1 MKPEVNSCIMAPEKL
16 STGTLDMSQIDDI
29 KSNATDIV
37 DGLRKLG
44 PDRVVA
50 LSVHKSK
57 DLIADLE
64 RLAKQLVEQVES
76 LEG

>member
-1 MKPEVNSCIMAPEKL
+1 MIAHEL
-16 STGTLDMSQIDDI
+16 FSTGSPNMSQIDDI
-29 KSNATDIV
+29 KNNAVEIAN
-37 DGLRKLG
+37 GLRKLG

-50 LSVHKSK
+50 LSVHVSK

-64 RLAKQLVEQVES
+64 QRAKQLIEQLDS

>member
-1 MKPEVNSCIMAPEKL
+1 MKLEANSCIMAPEKL
-16 STGTLDMSQIDDI
+16 STGTLDMSQIDNI
-29 KSNATDIV
+29 KSNAADIV

-44 PDRVVA
+44 RDRVVA

-64 RLAKQLVEQVES
+64 QKAKQLAEQVES

>member
-1 MKPEVNSCIMAPEKL
+1 
-16 STGTLDMSQIDDI
+16 MSQIDDI
-29 KSNATDIV
+29 KSNAAEIA

-50 LSVHKSK
+50 LSVHVSK

-64 RLAKQLVEQVES
+64 QRAKQLVEQLES
-76 LEG
+76 L

>member
-1 MKPEVNSCIMAPEKL
+1 MKPKANSCIMAPEKL

-29 KSNATDIV
+29 KSNAADIAN
-37 DGLRKLG
+37 GLRKLG

-57 DLIADLE
+57 ELVVDLE
-64 RLAKQLVEQVES
+64 RIAKQLVEQVES